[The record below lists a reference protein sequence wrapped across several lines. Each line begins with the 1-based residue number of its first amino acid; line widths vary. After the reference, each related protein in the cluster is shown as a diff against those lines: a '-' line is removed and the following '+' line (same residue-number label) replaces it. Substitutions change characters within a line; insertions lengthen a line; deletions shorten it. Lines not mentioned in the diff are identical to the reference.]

1 MMVLIIKNGGNL
13 MSKYVV
19 VWQQEMEDGTTKIL
33 DTTFNSLEEVERH
46 IKLLKQDA
54 ITLNKP
60 FKLLSVND
68 LSSTKI
74 NPNKAHMGRKMKG
87 KGSGWKGE
95 SRRHSLARK
104 GIRTK

>member
-1 MMVLIIKNGGNL
+1 MTVHIIKNGGNS
-13 MSKYVV
+13 MNRYVV
-19 VWQQEMEDGTTKIL
+19 VWQQEMEDGEIKIL
-33 DTTFNSLEEVERH
+33 DTTFNSYEEVEKH
-46 IKLLKQDA
+46 IKLLKEDA

-68 LSSTKI
+68 LSNNKI
-74 NPNKAHMGRKMKG
+74 HSNKAHMGRKMKG